1 VKPQKEAIVIQL
13 GSEDQKQ
20 PLTEQ
25 EKQFAKFIAKLV
37 VDKAIKNE
45 KSHQISKVQQ

>member
-1 VKPQKEAIVIQL
+1 VEKKETIIVQM
-13 GSEDQKQ
+13 GGNQSPHK
-20 PLTEQ
+20 LTDL

-45 KSHQISKVQQ
+45 KSHQVSKVQQ